1 MSEPS
6 AHDQLDRRGFISA
19 AIGASAAFSAV
30 VMPASANA
38 SAATPVPG
46 GGGTMYSGDVIEGK
60 QVISA
65 LDVED
70 LEPGQKHRLYFRGVQ
85 MPAGQ
90 HHYVSVM
97 VAKGAQPGPRV
108 ALISG
113 VHGDEISSIRTV
125 QRVMEQLDPA
135 EMSGTVLAVFD
146 VSRPA
151 LINMQRRWPNTGRG
165 FGLVDINREWPGNEN
180 GGTASSRHA
189 ALVFG
194 QLLAPNADY
203 AIDFHTGATGT
214 DVTDFLLA
222 AMDQP
227 EVRAMAELYPVR
239 QIFDFAGYPGLLAVA
254 LADIGIPAFT
264 PEVGA
269 SRILDQALIADFVE
283 GTLNVLKHHGI
294 VPGPIGRTGKD
305 SAVFV
310 GDRAH
315 AVAASEG
322 GIVDLLVQLHEEVS
336 PGQMVATQRNTF
348 GEVVAE
354 YMTDTGGRV
363 AALRSDAT
371 AEPGDPLV
379 FILFD
384 SAAPQEQDE
393 TEVMPE

>member
-1 MSEPS
+1 MPDPS
-6 AHDQLDRRGFISA
+6 ATDQIDRRSFISA
-19 AIGASAAFSAV
+19 SIGASAAFSAG
-30 VMPASANA
+30 VMPTSADT
-38 SAATPVPG
+38 ATPVAPG
-46 GGGTMYSGDVIEGK
+46 TGGTVYTGDVIAGK
-60 QVISA
+60 QVVSA

-70 LEPGQKHRLYFRGVQ
+70 LEPGQKHLFYFQGVQ
-85 MPAGQ
+85 TPVGQ

-97 VAKGAQPGPRV
+97 VAKGAQPGARV

-125 QRVMEQLDPA
+125 QSVMEQLDPA
-135 EMSGTVLAVFD
+135 EMTGTVLAVFD

-165 FGLVDINREWPGNEN
+165 FGLIDINREWPGDAN
-180 GGTASSRHA
+180 GSTASSRHA
-189 ALVFG
+189 ALVFS

-203 AIDFHTGATGT
+203 AIDFHTGTTGT

-239 QIFDFAGYPGLLAVA
+239 QIFDFAGYPGLLPVA
-254 LADIGIPAFT
+254 LADVGIPAFT

-269 SRILDQALIADFVE
+269 SRSVDQALIADFVE
-283 GTLNVLKHHGI
+283 GTMNVLKHHGI
-294 VPGPIGRTGKD
+294 LPGPIGRTGKD

-310 GDRAH
+310 GDRPH
-315 AVAASEG
+315 AVAATEG

-336 PGQMVATQRNTF
+336 PGQMVATQRNMF
-348 GEVVAE
+348 GEIVAE

-379 FILFD
+379 IILFD
-384 SAAPQEQDE
+384 STAPQEQDAA
-393 TEVMPE
+393 EVVPE

>member
-1 MSEPS
+1 M
-6 AHDQLDRRGFISA
+6 A
-19 AIGASAAFSAV
+19 
-30 VMPASANA
+30 
-38 SAATPVPG
+38 
-46 GGGTMYSGDVIEGK
+46 
-60 QVISA
+60 
-65 LDVED
+65 
-70 LEPGQKHRLYFRGVQ
+70 
-85 MPAGQ
+85 
-90 HHYVSVM
+90 
-97 VAKGAQPGPRV
+97 
-108 ALISG
+108 
-113 VHGDEISSIRTV
+113 
-125 QRVMEQLDPA
+125 
-135 EMSGTVLAVFD
+135 GTVLAVFD

-165 FGLVDINREWPGNEN
+165 FGLIDINREWPGDAN
-180 GGTASSRHA
+180 GATASSRHA
-189 ALVFG
+189 ALVFN

-222 AMDQP
+222 PMDQP

-239 QIFDFAGYPGLLAVA
+239 QIFDFAGYPGLLPVA

-269 SRILDQALIADFVE
+269 PRIVDQALIADFVE

-294 VPGPIGRTGKD
+294 LSGPIGRTGKD

-322 GIVDLLVQLHEEVS
+322 GYVDLLVQLHEEVS
-336 PGQMVATQRNTF
+336 PGQMVATQRNGF

-363 AALRSDAT
+363 AALRTDAT

-384 SAAPQEQDE
+384 STAPQEQDE

>member
-1 MSEPS
+1 MSDSS
-6 AHDQLDRRGFISA
+6 ATDQLDRRSFISA
-19 AIGASAAFSAV
+19 TIGASAALTTSM
-30 VMPASANA
+30 MPASADT
-38 SAATPVPG
+38 ATPVAPAL
-46 GGGTMYSGDVIEGK
+46 GGTEYTGDVIEGK
-60 QVISA
+60 QVITA

-239 QIFDFAGYPGLLAVA
+239 QIFDFGGYPGLLPVA

-269 SRILDQALIADFVE
+269 SRILDQALIPAFVE

-294 VPGPIGRTGKD
+294 LQGPIGRTGKD